1 MDAKKFGA
9 FIAKCRKDKHMT
21 QSDLAE
27 VLRVTDKAVSR
38 WERGIGFPDIN
49 TIEPLA
55 DALGVSIIEFMK
67 SEKIDEPM
75 IHKDSINDV
84 LTDTLELTKI
94 QRQRERK
101 SIMILLTIILILTL
115 IILYIDLSM
124 VIVDGDFISAILFFI
139 YVALPFI
146 GLIGGIVMLVYS
158 YYRKRSLLYKQT
170 LFIAL
175 CLLILPVIIMILM
188 FIMVM
193 MGGYPVP
200 I

>member
-1 MDAKKFGA
+1 
-9 FIAKCRKDKHMT
+9 MT

-55 DALGVSIIEFMK
+55 DALGVSIIELMK

-124 VIVDGDFISAILFFI
+124 VIVDGDFISAILFF
-139 YVALPFI
+139 
-146 GLIGGIVMLVYS
+146 
-158 YYRKRSLLYKQT
+158 LY
-170 LFIAL
+170 
-175 CLLILPVIIMILM
+175 M
-188 FIMVM
+188 
-193 MGGYPVP
+193 
-200 I
+200 